1 MANFLD
7 VVALGT
13 VADVVPLYYNN
24 RILVAQGLKRI
35 RAGMARPGILAML
48 EVAGRKPDRVVAS
61 DLGFALGPRLNARSE
76 EHTSE
81 LQSRGHLVC
90 RLLLVKKKN
99 INECYIRI
107 TTVTT

>member
-13 VADVVPLYYNN
+13 VADVVPLDYNN

-48 EVAGRKPDRVVAS
+48 EVAGRKPYRVVAS
-61 DLGFALGPRLNARSE
+61 DLGFALGPRLNAAGRLVGISLGIQCLLGAGETTRSAQ
-76 EHTSE
+76 E
-81 LQSRGHLVC
+81 L
-90 RLLLVKKKN
+90 
-99 INECYIRI
+99 
-107 TTVTT
+107 